1 MQSQQFQWSESE
13 VGGGDV
19 WDHAAMAP
27 GHTLRDFLHEPPL
40 TPPGMAPPSSPPPL
54 RDTGEVYGPQNREVY
69 GPQNR
74 EVYGPQNREVY
85 GPQNGEVYGPQNRPQ
100 PPTDRDREGERTLQL
115 TRCLNESSLSVLSG
129 VF

>member
-1 MQSQQFQWSESE
+1 MQSQQWSESE

-19 WDHAAMAP
+19 WDHASMAP

-40 TPPGMAPPSSPPPL
+40 TPPGMVPPSSPPPL
-54 RDTGEVYGPQNREVY
+54 RDTGEVYGPQNR
-69 GPQNR
+69 
-74 EVYGPQNREVY
+74 
-85 GPQNGEVYGPQNRPQ
+85 EVYGPQNRPQ

-115 TRCLNESSLSVLSG
+115 TRCLNQSSLSVSSQ